1 MTAGARSAREARIWG
16 VLGASGTG
24 KGLFIKQH
32 LRTERPAR
40 LVVWDFLDEYREF
53 APIARTLRAVQ
64 AAMIRAGE
72 AGPLRVRYVPR
83 STTERELRREFEG
96 LCSLVYAWESCTF
109 VAEELANVTT
119 PGWAPPAWRKMT
131 TSGRHAGVHVLGT
144 SQTPAMID
152 KAFLGNC
159 TLIHCCALREHAH
172 RVAVARSMDIDTAQL
187 AALLP
192 LEWVERD
199 WKSNEIRRGRIEPPR
214 PRAPTP
220 TPRRGR
226 ATGAAKA
233 SHSAEPAPVSGHG
246 ESLPAEPAGS

>member
-1 MTAGARSAREARIWG
+1 M
-16 VLGASGTG
+16 GASGTG
-24 KGLFIKQH
+24 KGLFVKAT
-32 LRTERPAR
+32 LRAERPSR
-40 LVVWDFLDEYREF
+40 LVVWDFLDEYRDH
-53 APIARTLRAVQ
+53 APIARSLRQVQ

-96 LCSLVYAWESCTF
+96 LCSLVYAWEQCTF

-131 TSGRHAGVHVLGT
+131 TSGRHAGVHVIGT

-159 TLIHCCALREHAH
+159 TLIHCSALREHSH
-172 RVAVARSMDIDTAQL
+172 RVAVSRSMDVDTAQL

-192 LEWVERD
+192 LEWIERD
-199 WKSNEIRRGRIEPPR
+199 WKSNEIRRGRIEPPGTR
-214 PRAPTP
+214 APKRRAPTA
-220 TPRRGR
+220 T
-226 ATGAAKA
+226 ATGEAPA
-233 SHSAEPAPVSGHG
+233 SH
-246 ESLPAEPAGS
+246 

>member
-1 MTAGARSAREARIWG
+1 MTEAVRSAREARIWG

-24 KGLFIKQH
+24 KGLFIKAH

-40 LVVWDFLDEYREF
+40 LVVWDFADEYRDF
-53 APIARTLRAVQ
+53 APVARTLRQVQ
-64 AAMIRAGE
+64 AAMMRAGE

-83 STTERELRREFEG
+83 SIAARDLRREFEG
-96 LCSLVYAWESCTF
+96 LCSLVYAWEGCTF

-131 TSGRHAGVHVLGT
+131 TSGRHAGVHVIGT
-144 SQTPAMID
+144 SQMPSLVD

-172 RVAVARSMDIDTAQL
+172 RMAVARSMDIDTAQV

-192 LEWVERD
+192 LEWIERD
-199 WKSNEIRRGRIEPPR
+199 WKNKETRRGRIEPPAPKAASR
-214 PRAPTP
+214 RAPTP
-220 TPRRGR
+220 K
-226 ATGAAKA
+226 ATGAPPP
-233 SHSAEPAPVSGHG
+233 SQ
-246 ESLPAEPAGS
+246 